1 VLLPPAPTPAP
12 AATLAP
18 AQPAPAKPASAKPA
32 PAMPAPAHAPA
43 QSAPAKKGLLS
54 SLKQGALQ
62 AALAEAVTATEER
75 FEHLEGA
82 GNSGIHADVFLSY
95 AIY

>member
-1 VLLPPAPTPAP
+1 VLLPPAPTPA
-12 AATLAP
+12 AALAP
-18 AQPAPAKPASAKPA
+18 AQPAPA
-32 PAMPAPAHAPA
+32 HGPA

-54 SLKQGALQ
+54 SLKQGALQVFRLGKNHSSFQLQ